1 MNKNHLHLLG
11 VYNYT
16 VILTYV
22 GMLFSFAGIHFVFS
36 NNDRSFILAL
46 LCLMVAG
53 VMDMFDGKVALRQK
67 SFLEFKLT
75 PWLTSS
81 VTEFFLR

>member
-1 MNKNHLHLLG
+1 MDKKQRLHLLG

-36 NNDRSFILAL
+36 NNDRSFILAPVSYD
-46 LCLMVAG
+46 CWCNGYV
-53 VMDMFDGKVALRQK
+53 
-67 SFLEFKLT
+67 
-75 PWLTSS
+75 
-81 VTEFFLR
+81 